1 MQEGIRL
8 NSVERYNAIK
18 NILETRGHEKISNL
32 AFELGVSERTIRRD
46 IDNLSLTEPIYTQKG
61 KYGGVFIMN
70 TKGKKVFTQD
80 ESQVINKICL
90 AYKKQKNGLL
100 SEVES
105 KILDN
110 IMDKYIKITGNSQV
124 QKRAF

>member
-1 MQEGIRL
+1 MIIAL
-8 NSVERYNAIK
+8 
-18 NILETRGHEKISNL
+18 
-32 AFELGVSERTIRRD
+32 LGESGA
-46 IDNLSLTEPIYTQKG
+46 G

-110 IMDKYIKITGNSQV
+110 IMDKYIKID
-124 QKRAF
+124 K

>member
-1 MQEGIRL
+1 MQGGIRL

-18 NILETRGHEKISNL
+18 NILETRGNEKISNL

-110 IMDKYIKITGNSQV
+110 IMDKYIKID
-124 QKRAF
+124 K